1 MWSLV
6 PRPTNANII
15 GIKYVFKNKTN
26 EDGIVTRNKA
36 RLAAQGYAQ
45 IEGMDFDETF
55 TSVARLEAIRLLLGL
70 LVF

>member
-1 MWSLV
+1 M
-6 PRPTNANII
+6 
-15 GIKYVFKNKTN
+15 FKNKTN
-26 EDGIVTRNKA
+26 KDGIVTRNKA

-55 TSVARLEAIRLLLGL
+55 TPVARLEAIRLLLGL